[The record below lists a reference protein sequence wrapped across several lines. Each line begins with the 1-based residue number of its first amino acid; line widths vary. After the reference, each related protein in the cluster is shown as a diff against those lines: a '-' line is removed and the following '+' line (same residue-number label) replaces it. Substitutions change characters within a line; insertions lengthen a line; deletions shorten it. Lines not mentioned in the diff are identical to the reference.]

1 MSKRN
6 EGSKT
11 LSAERRRFLEV
22 TSRYGFT
29 TAVLAATGGYLWS
42 SPEIARAAEDEAARE
57 KAAKHTMIFATE
69 YKEDAYKTYPI
80 MQTQFKDNLQTLS
93 KGAVYVKLHP
103 AGQLGV
109 GSALAQK
116 VQAGTVQGGSVS
128 LSNFSPFAPIVDV
141 INIPFWC
148 GENQRFANLVTSS
161 VWNDEITPKVTVK
174 GYKPMFYFTVDP
186 RTVASRKGLGKTIKT
201 PDDMRGL
208 KMRVPSSKL
217 LQQFYRLTGANPTV
231 VAWGETPTAL
241 KQGVAD
247 ALDPAVGALYTFG
260 FIDILDA
267 ITLVDSVPDAQMFAA
282 NYAWF
287 QALPKDLQSTFETA
301 SEKTQG
307 ESFAQIPI
315 ARKASMDALGG
326 AGVKFY
332 KPTQAEQTKWVEAAG
347 EQRAEWNDIKK
358 ELAGSVANFD
368 KLKQAANTKG
378 KFTVN
383 DYKG

>member
-1 MSKRN
+1 MKKQTERSVPVS
-6 EGSKT
+6 ES
-11 LSAERRRFLEV
+11 RRRFLEV

-42 SPEIARAAEDEAARE
+42 NPEIALAAADEAARE
-57 KAAKHTMIFATE
+57 KAAKHVMIFATE

-80 MQTQFKDNLQTLS
+80 MQTQFKENLQTLS
-93 KGAVYVKLHP
+93 KGVVYVKLFP

-109 GSALAQK
+109 GGALAQK

-141 INIPFWC
+141 INVPFWC
-148 GENQRFANLVTSS
+148 GENQRFANLVTSA

-186 RTVASRKGLGKTIKT
+186 RTVAARKGLGKLIKT

-208 KMRVPSSKL
+208 KMRVPGSKL

-260 FIDILDA
+260 FLDILES
-267 ITLVDSVPDAQMFAA
+267 ITLVESVPDAQMFAA
-282 NYAWF
+282 NFAWF
-287 QALPKDLQSTFETA
+287 QALPKDLQSTFEAA
-301 SEKTQG
+301 SEKTQA
-307 ESFAQIPI
+307 ESFAQILV
-315 ARKASMDALGG
+315 ARKASMDAFEKV
-326 AGVKFY
+326 GVKFY
-332 KPTQAEQTKWVEAAG
+332 TPTAAERAKWVEAAG
-347 EQRAEWNDIKK
+347 EQRPEWNDIKK
-358 ELAGSVANFD
+358 ELAGSIATFD

-378 KFTVN
+378 RITIA
-383 DYKG
+383 G